1 MRTSLINLESKV
13 GVIAP
18 QLKATKARLGGKARS
33 ILNCPLRICGAQ
45 YSVTLPPDPQES
57 HAEGVPC
64 WLQVPWAD
72 SLEKSLSVVPG
83 AKLGVV

>member
-18 QLKATKARLGGKARS
+18 QLKATEARLGQTQTWGEARS

-45 YSVTLPPDPQES
+45 YSATLPPDPPES
-57 HAEGVPC
+57 DAEGVPC
-64 WLQVPWAD
+64 WLQVLRA
-72 SLEKSLSVVPG
+72 
-83 AKLGVV
+83 